1 LTADA
6 TDHKQGEQDG
16 HAGDFVG
23 LVDAHWTAVFRLLF
37 WMSGNT
43 HDAEELTQETF
54 LRALQHFAETS
65 HQTRMR
71 AWLLRVATNAFLDRK
86 RKQNRAKRV
95 ALPPDLPGL
104 VTAPGDRIE
113 TTEQAELA
121 KAAMTT
127 LSETTR
133 AVFHL
138 RVQESLPY
146 AEIAA
151 MLGTTEQAARWHMHQ
166 ARSKLLEQLREK
178 RDSPAVTE
186 TEGRIAL
193 QIKGR
198 IG

>member
-1 LTADA
+1 MTADA
-6 TDHKQGEQDG
+6 VDLMPGEKDG
-16 HAGDFVG
+16 RAGDFAA
-23 LVDAHWTAVFRLLF
+23 LVDAHWMAVFRLVF

-54 LRALQHFAETS
+54 LRALQRLAETS
-65 HQTRMR
+65 LQTQTR

-86 RKQNRAKRV
+86 RKQNRAKQV

-104 VTAPGDRIE
+104 ATAPGDRIE
-113 TTEQAELA
+113 TSEQAELA

-138 RVQESLPY
+138 RVQEALPY

-166 ARSKLLEQLREK
+166 ARSKLVAQLR
-178 RDSPAVTE
+178 TE
-186 TEGRIAL
+186 AG
-193 QIKGR
+193 
-198 IG
+198 